1 MFNFRFSWNIIDVKS
16 SPYICMSLLLSSS
29 SVLLDSRIKSDATPG
44 LLNEIVLS
52 VSMAFQFPTVF
63 FPIFVG

>member
-1 MFNFRFSWNIIDVKS
+1 
-16 SPYICMSLLLSSS
+16 MSLLLSSS